1 MEVKTL
7 WRRFEVIDAEKEDK
21 LLSLIKQKNLSRED
35 LSLILSAIK
44 IMKETTE

>member
-1 MEVKTL
+1 M

-35 LSLILSAIK
+35 LSLILSTIK
-44 IMKETTE
+44 ITKETTE